1 MRLKSEAI
9 IYRLKNKKVLLMYK
23 QEILLNLR
31 SVPDEDKL
39 QKKKI

>member
-1 MRLKSEAI
+1 MRLKYVAI
-9 IYRLKNKKVLLMYK
+9 IYQLKNKKVLLMYK